1 MEIEVLHI
9 DECPSWSV
17 AAERVHEALDRL
29 GLSDA
34 NVRTRLL
41 GTPDEAGATA
51 FAGSPTL
58 TLDGDDL
65 FPSEGRTADLAC
77 RVYLTDSGLAGMP
90 TTDQLVEAIR
100 SRI

>member
-17 AAERVHEALDRL
+17 AAERVREALDGL

-34 NVRTRLL
+34 KVETRLL
-41 GTPDEAGATA
+41 RTPDEARVTA
-51 FAGSPTL
+51 FAGSPTI
-58 TLDGDDL
+58 TLGGDDL

-77 RVYLTDSGLAGMP
+77 RVYMTDRGLAGMP
-90 TTDQLVEAIR
+90 TTAQIAEAIR